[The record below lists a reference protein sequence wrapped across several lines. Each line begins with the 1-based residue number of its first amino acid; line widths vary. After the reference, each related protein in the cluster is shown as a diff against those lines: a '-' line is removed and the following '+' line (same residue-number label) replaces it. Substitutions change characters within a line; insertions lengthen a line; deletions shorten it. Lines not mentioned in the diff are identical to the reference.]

1 MEALHGTG
9 GSDPLVPTCQAS
21 SFAVVASALQGHP
34 GWPLNMLGV
43 DAQVWRESAQL
54 LTHHNHLLA
63 TDYWADMWSWRQVR
77 PDKTAWRE
85 VGLAHYWPD
94 ANEERQDVRMGQ
106 TFRTALE
113 R

>member
-1 MEALHGTG
+1 
-9 GSDPLVPTCQAS
+9 
-21 SFAVVASALQGHP
+21 
-34 GWPLNMLGV
+34 MLGV

-77 PDKTAWRE
+77 PDETAWRE

-106 TFRTALE
+106 DIPDCFGEMKDMTQMGTPPPHIRYQEVELLPMSRNSA
-113 R
+113 RW